1 MNHKYAIMSMDVVR
15 DGEKTSENKI
25 QDMRT
30 GQTVAIVWGFH
41 RANAVRDAIEKDE
54 GVQQ

>member
-1 MNHKYAIMSMDVVR
+1 MNHKYAIMSMDVVI

-30 GQTVAIVWGFH
+30 GKTIAVVWGFH
-41 RANAVRDAIEKDE
+41 RANVVRDAIEKDE
-54 GVQQ
+54 GVRQ